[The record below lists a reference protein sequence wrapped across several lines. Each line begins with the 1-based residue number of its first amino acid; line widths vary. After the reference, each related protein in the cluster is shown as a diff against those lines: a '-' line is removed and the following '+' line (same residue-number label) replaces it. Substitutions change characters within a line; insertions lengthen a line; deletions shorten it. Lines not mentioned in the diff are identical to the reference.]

1 MPRHLDI
8 LCWTHVGDR
17 GQTNGH
23 AAILMDGSVESA
35 DPAANAAA
43 KTYISWWPAGA
54 ALKGPTTHISR
65 RPGGER
71 TLLSDMRNE
80 IGNSTQLGL
89 QAGRFT
95 ARSGQVNL
103 YAEPLDVSSGPL
115 SVLDHAS
122 AAEHQQFMD
131 LLAADVAG
139 GGGLHKQWVQFPT
152 EIVSLH
158 TEGNGELGLNSH
170 AMLTWWRAF
179 RTAHQQALH
188 GESGYQFVSK
198 LHNCA
203 SIVMR
208 ALIAGEAAFF
218 LKTPDAWF
226 SFSPRDV
233 ADYAAALKT
242 EIIRANGD
250 YNRYFKSK
258 LEWQARN
265 RREMHMHPPTATK
278 ELPTVDQWKRMSDAN
293 VTFAALS
300 RRREQNGEIDRLL
313 GQYHAQL
320 PWDGGGADKRLEH
333 MKLIFQQIG
342 SYIAA
347 KPKGDRLNAMLALGQ
362 IVLAVREVKATA
374 IDIGFLETFCGW
386 KNNLPAARPK

>member
-1 MPRHLDI
+1 MSRFLDI
-8 LCWTHVGDR
+8 LCWTHVGHQGR
-17 GQTNGH
+17 TNGH

-35 DPAANAAA
+35 DPAANAAS

-54 ALKGPTTHISR
+54 ALKGPTTPISR

-89 QAGRFT
+89 RAGRF
-95 ARSGQVNL
+95 APRSGQVMVS
-103 YAEPLDVSSGPL
+103 AEPLDISSGPL
-115 SVLDHAS
+115 NVLDHAS

-131 LLAADVAG
+131 LLTADEAD

-158 TEGNGELGLNSH
+158 TEGNGELGLNAH

-208 ALIAGEAAFF
+208 ALIAGESAFF
-218 LKTPDAWF
+218 LNPPGAWF

-242 EIIRANGD
+242 EIIRANAD
-250 YNRYFKSK
+250 YDRYFNSK

-265 RREMHMHPPTATK
+265 RREMHMHPPTATT

-293 VTFAALS
+293 VRFAAIS
-300 RRREQNGEIDRLL
+300 RRREQNAEIDRLL

-320 PWDGGGADKRLEH
+320 PWDGGGADNRLVYMSE
-333 MKLIFQQIG
+333 IFKQIG

-347 KPKGDRLNAMLALGQ
+347 KPKGDRLDAMLALGQ
-362 IVLAVREVKATA
+362 IVLAVREAKAAA
-374 IDIGFLETFCGW
+374 IDVGFFD
-386 KNNLPAARPK
+386 

>member
-1 MPRHLDI
+1 MSRFLDI
-8 LCWTHVGDR
+8 LCWTHVGHQGR
-17 GQTNGH
+17 TNGH

-35 DPAANAAA
+35 DPAANAAS

-54 ALKGPTTHISR
+54 ALKGPTTPISR

-89 QAGRFT
+89 RAGRF
-95 ARSGQVNL
+95 APRSGQVMVS
-103 YAEPLDVSSGPL
+103 AEPLDISSGPL
-115 SVLDHAS
+115 NVLDHAS

-131 LLAADVAG
+131 LLTADEAD

-158 TEGNGELGLNSH
+158 TEGNGELGLNAH

-208 ALIAGEAAFF
+208 ALIAGESAFF
-218 LKTPDAWF
+218 LKPPGAWF

-242 EIIRANGD
+242 EIIRANAD
-250 YNRYFKSK
+250 YDRYFNSK

-265 RREMHMHPPTATK
+265 RREMHMHPPTATT

-293 VTFAALS
+293 VRFAAIS
-300 RRREQNGEIDRLL
+300 RRREQNAEIDRLL

-320 PWDGGGADKRLEH
+320 PWDGGGADNRLVYMSE
-333 MKLIFQQIG
+333 IFKQIG

-347 KPKGDRLNAMLALGQ
+347 KPKGDRLDAMLALGQ
-362 IVLAVREVKATA
+362 IVLAVREAKAAA
-374 IDIGFLETFCGW
+374 IDVGFFD
-386 KNNLPAARPK
+386 

>member
-1 MPRHLDI
+1 MPQYLDI
-8 LCWTHVGDR
+8 LCWTHVGSR
-17 GQTNGH
+17 GRTNGH

-35 DPAANAAA
+35 DPAVNAAA
-43 KTYISWWPAGA
+43 KTYISWWPAGG
-54 ALKGPTTHISR
+54 ALKGPMTPISR

-80 IGNSTQLGL
+80 ISNSSQLGL
-89 QAGRFT
+89 REGRFT
-95 ARSGQVNL
+95 PRSGQATVF
-103 YAEPLDVSSGPL
+103 AGELDVSSGPL
-115 SVLDHAS
+115 NVLDHAS
-122 AAEHQQFMD
+122 ATEHERFMET
-131 LLAADVAG
+131 LFAPEADG
-139 GGGLHKQWVQFPT
+139 GGSHKQWVQFPT
-152 EIVSLH
+152 EIVGLH
-158 TEGNGELGLNSH
+158 VDGPGALGLNAH

-188 GESGYQFVSK
+188 GESGYQFVST

-218 LKTPDAWF
+218 LKPPTAWVT
-226 SFSPRDV
+226 FSPRDV

-242 EIIRANGD
+242 EIIRANAD
-250 YNRYFKSK
+250 YNRYFNSK

-265 RREMHMHPPTATK
+265 RREMHMHPPTATT
-278 ELPTVDQWKRMSDAN
+278 ELPTVDEWKRMSDAN

-300 RRREQNGEIDRLL
+300 RRREQNAEIDRLL

-320 PWDGGGADKRLEH
+320 PWDGGGADYRLEY
-333 MKLIFQQIG
+333 MKQIFQQIG

-362 IVLAVREVKATA
+362 IVLAVREAKATA
-374 IDIGFLETFCGW
+374 IDMGFFD
-386 KNNLPAARPK
+386 

>member
-1 MPRHLDI
+1 MSRFLDI
-8 LCWTHVGDR
+8 LCWTHVGHQGR
-17 GQTNGH
+17 TNGH

-35 DPAANAAA
+35 DPAANAAS

-54 ALKGPTTHISR
+54 ALKGPTTPISR

-89 QAGRFT
+89 RAGRF
-95 ARSGQVNL
+95 APRSGQVMVS
-103 YAEPLDVSSGPL
+103 AEPLDISSGPL
-115 SVLDHAS
+115 NVLDHAS

-131 LLAADVAG
+131 LLTADEAD

-158 TEGNGELGLNSH
+158 TEGNGELGLNAH

-208 ALIAGEAAFF
+208 ALIAGESAFF
-218 LKTPDAWF
+218 LKPPGAWF

-242 EIIRANGD
+242 EIIRANAD
-250 YNRYFKSK
+250 YDRYFNSK

-265 RREMHMHPPTATK
+265 RREMHMHPPTATT

-293 VTFAALS
+293 VRFAAIS
-300 RRREQNGEIDRLL
+300 RRREQNAEIDRLL

-320 PWDGGGADKRLEH
+320 PWDVGGADNRLVYMSE
-333 MKLIFQQIG
+333 IFKQIG

-347 KPKGDRLNAMLALGQ
+347 KPKGDRLDAMLALGQ
-362 IVLAVREVKATA
+362 IVLAVREAKAAA
-374 IDIGFLETFCGW
+374 IDVGFFD
-386 KNNLPAARPK
+386 